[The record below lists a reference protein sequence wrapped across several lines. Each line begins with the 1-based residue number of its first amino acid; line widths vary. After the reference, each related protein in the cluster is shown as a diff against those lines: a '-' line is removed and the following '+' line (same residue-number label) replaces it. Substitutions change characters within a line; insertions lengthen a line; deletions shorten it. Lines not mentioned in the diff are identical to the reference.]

1 MRYSDG
7 VGDDDLY
14 ALLGVNMTASEEDLN
29 SGRRLQAQ
37 RWHPDRNPDPASKA
51 RMAAINNAF
60 RILSDP
66 AQRREFDKALL
77 LTWKQG
83 KPAQPAGSRAFS

>member
-51 RMAAINNAF
+51 RMRAI
-60 RILSDP
+60 
-66 AQRREFDKALL
+66 
-77 LTWKQG
+77 
-83 KPAQPAGSRAFS
+83 